1 MASREDVYQWI
12 SGQGAVPEY
21 PQQIYRRNQ
30 KNNST
35 MTIINPATE
44 EIIQEVKEDT
54 EATVHE
60 KYQQVKAGQFF
71 WAARPVEE
79 RVRSEEHT
87 SELQSHVKLVCRLL
101 LEKKN

>member
-1 MASREDVYQWI
+1 
-12 SGQGAVPEY
+12 
-21 PQQIYRRNQ
+21 
-30 KNNST
+30 

-71 WAARPVEE
+71 LGCQAGGRKSDGHCQILRGAGYGKGDAGSNTDR
-79 RVRSEEHT
+79 RDG
-87 SELQSHVKLVCRLL
+87 
-101 LEKKN
+101 